1 MRFFGTIP
9 FFIGMALSQSIEIGL
24 PAPNQR
30 LSKGANVTVQIQRPN
45 NQSGSKEMAVAIGIY
60 SCPTSECFTPDET
73 MGTILYVGS
82 FDPKYHEFNLPPY
95 QNFTVKLPSDLG
107 AVNKVPEYLFVPLS
121 VDISGRFLGFTQS
134 LS

>member
-1 MRFFGTIP
+1 
-9 FFIGMALSQSIEIGL
+9 MALSQSIEIGL

-107 AVNKVPEYLFVPLS
+107 AGRAHINIAHATLIGVSEQSPG
-121 VDISGRFLGFTQS
+121 ISFCTVEC
-134 LS
+134 